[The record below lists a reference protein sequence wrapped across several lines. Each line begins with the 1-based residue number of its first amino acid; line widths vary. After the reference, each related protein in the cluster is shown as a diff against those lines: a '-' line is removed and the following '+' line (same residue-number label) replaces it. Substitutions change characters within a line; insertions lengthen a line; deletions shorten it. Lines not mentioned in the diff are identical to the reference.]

1 MTLLGS
7 QIQAVRGSMNV
18 KVLSPVMDGIRDSFR
33 LSAGIL
39 LAVGS
44 VISSFAD
51 HSLSLR
57 NRNDR
62 SRRDDVDPHQN
73 DAKGDQAT

>member
-1 MTLLGS
+1 
-7 QIQAVRGSMNV
+7 MNV
-18 KVLSPVMDGIRDSFR
+18 KVLSSVMDGIRDSFK
-33 LSAGIL
+33 LSAGIV

-57 NRNDR
+57 NWNDR
-62 SRRDDVDPHQN
+62 SGCDDVVAHHN
-73 DAKGDQAT
+73 DTKGDQAT

>member
-1 MTLLGS
+1 
-7 QIQAVRGSMNV
+7 MNV
-18 KVLSPVMDGIRDSFR
+18 KVLSPVMDGIIDSFK
-33 LSAGIL
+33 LSAGIV

-62 SRRDDVDPHQN
+62 SGHHDIAPHQN
-73 DAKGDQAT
+73 DMKGDQAT

>member
-1 MTLLGS
+1 
-7 QIQAVRGSMNV
+7 MNV

-33 LSAGIL
+33 LSAGIV

-57 NRNDR
+57 NRNN
-62 SRRDDVDPHQN
+62 RRKDDDIVRHQN
-73 DAKGDQAT
+73 DTKNNNLVD

>member
-1 MTLLGS
+1 
-7 QIQAVRGSMNV
+7 MNV
-18 KVLSPVMDGIRDSFR
+18 KVLSPVMDGIKDSFK

-57 NRNDR
+57 NMNDR
-62 SRRDDVDPHQN
+62 SGRDAVVPQHSDTKSN
-73 DAKGDQAT
+73 QAA

>member
-1 MTLLGS
+1 
-7 QIQAVRGSMNV
+7 MNV
-18 KVLSPVMDGIRDSFR
+18 KVLSPVMDGIKDSFK

-57 NRNDR
+57 NMNG
-62 SRRDDVDPHQN
+62 RDAVPQHSDTKSDH
-73 DAKGDQAT
+73 AA